1 MTERVYALVV
11 GQRKTLYKTS
21 ETELDV
27 TYECLKDGV
36 YGIVVLSREEWTEMG
51 EPEQITVTIMGGDS
65 DDVDPDLERSKRER
79 GK

>member
-1 MTERVYALVV
+1 VGHVLVV
-11 GQRKTLYKTS
+11 GDRKLLDKTS

-36 YGIVVLSREEWTEMG
+36 YGIVVVSRDEWVAMG
-51 EPEQITVTIMGGDS
+51 GPEQITVMTLPGDYTDES
-65 DDVDPDLERSKRER
+65 FDPDLERSKRER